1 MKETTEVE
9 IKPTES
15 KDSKDEI
22 GTSSITTSINLT
34 ERPLAPQPQSE
45 LLEIKPKVQQSKF
58 EVLLINAFKKLVGFN
73 EQKQEK
79 KKAPKAEEEIHK
91 VNSCEE
97 ELRNA
102 LEELKQVQNVFV
114 NKNIIDKISR
124 INKKNRINLSL
135 LIGQIYIEL
144 MNKKNIFDKINQKN
158 SIDKNIIISFI
169 NEAINMNNLLKKTY
183 LGNRYENTLFNFLE
197 NIIKEIAF
205 DSEQLNE
212 INVVLQEHKSR
223 KNENKLKT
231 ANIRDFLAS
240 LNIVFNKQNS
250 LYGQYKVILDN
261 KEEIF
266 NLIEKANIND
276 SNELHDFYEL
286 GILLIK
292 LFFGKNC
299 ILLNDK
305 NNKDENNEDNKNVV
319 KKLFDGFEDNSHGNV
334 NLILG
339 EKFYVDYDSD
349 VEKMREQLCE
359 IIIKFVDK
367 FKGVTNYLEFQYI
380 HFVLLKRIYF
390 YFYEKCEKELN
401 PLFVEV
407 LINLCSS
414 KEAEKI
420 TQVVQFIN
428 ELVNS
433 KCEKDNNIKELLTKK
448 IEELKNNSDFNFQPK
463 NKIRGNLEKIKNE
476 IVYVEETNLNLGFF
490 TDVEIESGDIFDLY
504 VEVSKPFGFLDFAV
518 ILRGYDINFSVTNLT
533 EGKIIYKEKKLKAE
547 NTPLKLNLFFTK
559 PGIFKFE
566 LDNSYSWVRNKNISY
581 KVNTFYPQCPFV
593 FENKVAI
600 SKYQELMNNTKNLG
614 GKNKIREV
622 ENKLEVVQDQL
633 VYYYDIDDIK
643 ENIDLL
649 NAMIANNNVKIL
661 SVYLNKEKEEGEGNE
676 KKYFYFDKNQENEK
690 LEKLELTSE
699 KFNQFLTENKNNEGT
714 TIVNLFIIE
723 GDSGVTLSPRELSLE
738 GGLGFE
744 PLHDEK
750 NPVLYFIQ
758 YLNQAQMLY
767 YLCNKTEDQQNS
779 MLINYTKFGGYQ
791 ICLYVNGEIICEI
804 EELKKINKSELPGQN
819 IECICGVIKKMGEEK
834 KIKILVTES
843 VDKEEKEFTSE
854 KMAESIQKSLGIKN
868 EDEGNYKI
876 IKLNKEYNKEVE
888 RNTHLLNLIE

>member
-102 LEELKQVQNVFV
+102 LEELKQVQNAFV

-231 ANIRDFLAS
+231 TNIKDFLAS

-600 SKYQELMNNTKNLG
+600 SKYQELLNNTKKIS
-614 GKNKIREV
+614 GKKRDG
-622 ENKLEVVQDQL
+622 ENRLEVTQDQL
-633 VYYYDIDDIK
+633 AYYYDIDDIK
-643 ENIDLL
+643 DNIDLL
-649 NAMIANNNVKIL
+649 NAMIANSQVKVL
-661 SVYLNKEKEEGEGNE
+661 SLYLNKEKEEG
-676 KKYFYFDKNQENEK
+676 KKYFYFEKNEENEK
-690 LEKLELTSE
+690 LEKCELTKENLSTYI
-699 KFNQFLTENKNNEGT
+699 NENKNKEGT

-738 GGLGFE
+738 SGLGFAPEIE
-744 PLHDEK
+744 PNEK
-750 NPVLYFIQ
+750 HPILYFIQ
-758 YLNQAQMLY
+758 YLNQAQILY
-767 YLCNKTEDQQNS
+767 YLCNKAENQQNS
-779 MLINYTKFGGYQ
+779 ILINYTKYGGYQ
-791 ICLYVNGEIICEI
+791 ICLYCNGEIICEI
-804 EELKKINKSELPGQN
+804 EELKKINKNELSGQN
-819 IECICGVIKKMGEEK
+819 IECICNVIKKMAQEK
-834 KIKILVTES
+834 KIIILVADS
-843 VDKEEKEFTSE
+843 IDKEEKELTSE
-854 KMAESIQKSLGIKN
+854 KMAEAFQKSLGIN
-868 EDEGNYKI
+868 GEEEGNYKI